1 MRSPYG
7 APPRDDASEI
17 DWLDFEQSG
26 ILTYR
31 QAAGVLGRARVRTL
45 VSGGRWRSVCRGL
58 LATTNG
64 QLGYQQQLWVAVL
77 AAGRG
82 AVLAGVTA
90 VAEAGVRGLRS
101 DTIHVLIP
109 TTRAKSRVRL
119 RFPPDM
125 RAVVIRHTGLLP
137 PDQRQVGRPPRT
149 TLARAVV
156 DAVAWARS
164 DAEARLVVTA
174 ACQQR
179 RVTPDEIAAVAASR
193 PNSRRSAL
201 LRETVADVAGGAQ
214 ALSEIDLVALC
225 RRYGLPPPDLQ
236 ERRRDA
242 AGRWRYLDAYWRRWR
257 LHVEVDGAHHMDA
270 RHWEADMLRQN
281 AVWISGDRI
290 LRFPAWLARRRPAVV
305 ADQLR
310 KALEAAG
317 WQP

>member
-1 MRSPYG
+1 VRTRYG
-7 APPRDDASEI
+7 ALPRDDASEI

-31 QAAGVLGRARVRTL
+31 QAAGLLGPARVRTL

-64 QLGYQQQLWVAVL
+64 QLSHQQQLWVAVL
-77 AAGRG
+77 AAGRDG
-82 AVLAGVTA
+82 VLAGVTA
-90 VAEAGVRGLRS
+90 VAEAGVRGMRS

-109 TTRAKSRVRL
+109 ATRAKTRVRL

-125 RAVVIRHTGLLP
+125 RAVVIHHTGFLP
-137 PDQRQVGRPPRT
+137 PGHRQTGRPPRT
-149 TLARAVV
+149 SIARAVV
-156 DAVAWARS
+156 DAVGWARS
-164 DAEARLVVTA
+164 DAEARLVIAA

-179 RVTPDEIAAVAASR
+179 RVTPEEIQEVAASR

-201 LRETVADVAGGAQ
+201 LRETVADVAGGAE

-225 RRYGLPPPDLQ
+225 RRYRLPSPDLQ
-236 ERRRDA
+236 ERRRDT
-242 AGRWRYLDAYWRRWR
+242 AGRWRYLDAYWRVWR

-281 AVWISGDRI
+281 AVWIGGDRI
-290 LRFPAWLARRRPAVV
+290 LRFPAWLARHRPEVV
-305 ADQLR
+305 AEQLR

-317 WQP
+317 WRA